1 MEQERPRES
10 GKSTGV
16 WDGKRPYSFDEFD
29 DEPPVQPKLRRFTSS
44 SHRLQVR
51 VPEQSDLGRQAVPP
65 RTLQLSDTDSHSV
78 VALGRT
84 RGICDVINKENV
96 ANSDLPND
104 LVDNAENKTN
114 GTPVKLSLMSGADN
128 ESETSQ
134 NRTDH
139 NVTDESSNRGV
150 SDPGQSQE
158 RASQQQGSGQEL
170 DGCHGVLYVYSQQLI
185 DLCNLLPRIPDRVC
199 TRSLVLVLVVL

>member
-1 MEQERPRES
+1 MEQERPDES

-51 VPEQSDLGRQAVPP
+51 VPEQSDLGRRAVPP
-65 RTLQLSDTDSHSV
+65 EILQLSDTVTDTSDSV
-78 VALGRT
+78 VALGQT
-84 RGICDVINKENV
+84 RGMCDVVNKENV
-96 ANSDLPND
+96 ASSDLPNN
-104 LVDNAENKTN
+104 LGDNAENKTN
-114 GTPVKLSLMSGADN
+114 GTPVKVSLIPGADN
-128 ESETSQ
+128 ESETNL
-134 NRTDH
+134 NRTDGK
-139 NVTDESSNRGV
+139 VTDRNRGV

-185 DLCNLLPRIPDRVC
+185 DHCNLLPRIPDRVC
-199 TRSLVLVLVVL
+199 TR

>member
-1 MEQERPRES
+1 LKQRKMEQERPRES

-51 VPEQSDLGRQAVPP
+51 APEQ
-65 RTLQLSDTDSHSV
+65 TEIMQLSDTDSV
-78 VALGRT
+78 VALGQT
-84 RGICDVINKENV
+84 SSGMCDVVNKENV
-96 ANSDLPND
+96 ASSDLPNS
-104 LVDNAENKTN
+104 LGDNAENKTN
-114 GTPVKLSLMSGADN
+114 GTPVRVSLIVIPADN
-128 ESETSQ
+128 ESDTNL
-134 NRTDH
+134 NRTDRK
-139 NVTDESSNRGV
+139 VTDQSGSRGV

>member
-1 MEQERPRES
+1 MEQERPDES

-44 SHRLQVR
+44 SHTRLQVR
-51 VPEQSDLGRQAVPP
+51 ALEQNDLGRRAVPP
-65 RTLQLSDTDSHSV
+65 EIMQLSDADSV
-78 VALGRT
+78 VALGQT
-84 RGICDVINKENV
+84 SSGMCDVVNKENV
-96 ANSDLPND
+96 ASSDLPNN
-104 LVDNAENKTN
+104 LGDNAENKTN
-114 GTPVKLSLMSGADN
+114 GTPVKVSLRVIPGADN
-128 ESETSQ
+128 ESDTNL
-134 NRTDH
+134 NRTDRK
-139 NVTDESSNRGV
+139 VTDQSGSRGV

-185 DLCNLLPRIPDRVC
+185 DHCNLLPRIPDRVC
-199 TRSLVLVLVVL
+199 TR